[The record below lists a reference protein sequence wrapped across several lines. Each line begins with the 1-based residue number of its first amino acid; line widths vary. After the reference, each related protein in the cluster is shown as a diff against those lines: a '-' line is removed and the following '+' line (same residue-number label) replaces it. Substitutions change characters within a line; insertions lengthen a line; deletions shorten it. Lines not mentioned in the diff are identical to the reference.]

1 MFIWYKNDKMKLIT
15 RSSVFIFVLINL
27 ISSNDYDSP
36 RVEILNSDN
45 EIEENYDEMTENG
58 EISPKKSHLVPP
70 YVLQEPDYKRVCI
83 YPNWSILRDS
93 NMAKIFPEDIPP
105 DLCTHIHFAYANID
119 VRTLQLVPSQ
129 FQDINSGDHGGVS
142 CFTVIH

>member
-15 RSSVFIFVLINL
+15 RSPLFIFLLINM

-36 RVEILNSDN
+36 KVEIINFDS
-45 EIEENYDEMTENG
+45 EVYENYDDNPDSANA
-58 EISPKKSHLVPP
+58 SPKKNQLVPP
-70 YVLQEPDYKRVCI
+70 YVLQQPEYKRVCI

-93 NMAKIFPEDIPP
+93 NMAKIFPEDIPA
-105 DLCTHIHFAYANID
+105 DLCTHIHYAYANID
-119 VRTLQLVPSQ
+119 VKTLELVPSQ

-142 CFTVIH
+142 F

>member
-1 MFIWYKNDKMKLIT
+1 M
-15 RSSVFIFVLINL
+15 LINL

-36 RVEILNSDN
+36 KVEVLNSEN
-45 EIEENYDEMTENG
+45 EFFENDDEIAENG
-58 EISPKKSHLVPP
+58 EISPKKNQLVPP
-70 YVLQEPDYKRVCI
+70 YVLQEPEYKRVCI

-105 DLCTHIHFAYANID
+105 DLCTHIHYAYANID

-129 FQDINSGDHGGVS
+129 FQDINSGDHGGV
-142 CFTVIH
+142 CFDLIK